1 MEYSPNIIIKC
12 LSTQAIYINRAPN
25 QMFYFTDKGQ
35 VWYDTQNGNR
45 LQAQDILIIN
55 YERERNNYIPDNRSS
70 FATELDTLTNDQNLL
85 NYVYA
90 YVVETNC
97 LYKYTYVN
105 RTWQTIYGVYGTTVV
120 AQTYTPEGD
129 ALVINADDVTVN
141 GILGDGSV
149 IVRDANRMVCGQFR
163 SDGYTLSLKS
173 LIGGQINLEPSGSD
187 ISDGCLQLNAQVGSF
202 GANLNGNL
210 VVFGSIKTTPK
221 TNWAKQYRLVTQ
233 DIKIISNS
241 VIKTGSLM
249 KAGSILG
256 ETRYEEDTNLTED
269 TTVNSGMVV
278 VNSKLYIGSSINN
291 ETVKPPYLFDI
302 GETDVFSIPTHT
314 TCTKWE
320 LQDGDTTLKLF
331 MKTPFGANG
340 DYVYINNDGSA
351 DLRRIKVV
359 KFAEA
364 EYPTKWVAGEGLEG
378 LVTIKFSAF
387 DSTVKIMP

>member
-1 MEYSPNIIIKC
+1 MEYTPNIIIKC
-12 LSTQAIYINRAPN
+12 LSTQAVYINRAPN

-35 VWYDTQNGNR
+35 IFYDNQNGNR
-45 LQAQDILIIN
+45 IQAQDILIIN

-70 FATELDTLTNDQNLL
+70 FATELDATTNDQNLL

-90 YVVETNC
+90 YVIETNC

-105 RTWQTIYGVYGTTVV
+105 RTWQTIYGMYGVTVV

-129 ALVINADDVTVN
+129 ALVVNADDVTVN

-149 IVRDANRMVCGQFR
+149 IVRDANRMVCGQLR
-163 SDGYTLSLKS
+163 SDGYTFSIKS
-173 LIGGQINLEPSGSD
+173 LIGGQMNLEPSGSD
-187 ISDGCLQLNAQVGSF
+187 ISDGCLQLNAQAGSF

-210 VVFGSIKTTPK
+210 VVFGNIKTTPK

-241 VIKTGSLM
+241 VIKAGSLM

-256 ETRYEEDTNLTED
+256 ETKYEEDTNLSED
-269 TTVNSGMVV
+269 TTVNIGMVV

-314 TCTKWE
+314 TCTEWE
-320 LQDGDTTLKLF
+320 LKDGDTTLKLF
-331 MKTPFGANG
+331 MKTPFSANG
-340 DYVYINNDGSA
+340 DCVYINNDGGA
-351 DLRRIKVV
+351 DFRRV
-359 KFAEA
+359 KIVEFAEA
-364 EYPTKWVAGEGLEG
+364 SYFTKWVAGEGLEG